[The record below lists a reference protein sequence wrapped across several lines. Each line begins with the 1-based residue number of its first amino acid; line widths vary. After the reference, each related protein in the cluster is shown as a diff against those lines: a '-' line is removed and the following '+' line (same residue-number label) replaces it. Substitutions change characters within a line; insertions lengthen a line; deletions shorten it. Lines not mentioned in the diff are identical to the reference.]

1 MSFAI
6 FVSDAARVASAPLA
20 WTIASLAASAAN
32 RLGARTNGQAGEV
45 GEPGRARVAEP
56 VRRVQAGADGGRA
69 DRELVEVGER
79 LLDPLEVVVE
89 LGDVAG
95 ELLPEGERDR
105 ILQMGPTDLHDV
117 GPGGRLRIERV
128 AQRTD
133 GRQEPFGE
141 LRRGGDVHRGRERV
155 VRGLRE
161 VDVVVR
167 VHGGLRAE
175 LAPRDLDRPVRDDLV
190 HVHVGLGARPR
201 LPHVEGEVVVEGA
214 GEDLVGGRDDQVRQ
228 RPVQQAAIRVLHR
241 GGLLEE
247 GESAHHLHR
256 HAVRRRIADREVMQR
271 PLGLRAP
278 IAVGRDLDG
287 SDRVGLGSGV
297 GHRDPFILPRH
308 ETGDASGA
316 ARSGPPPTPRS
327 GKDGCFPSRL
337 RDAVHGER
345 VRRVL
350 RHELRAVVV
359 GDDRRHHVGRG
370 PDRLGHR
377 GAPSARRGRSRPR
390 GG

>member
-6 FVSDAARVASAPLA
+6 FVSDAARVARAPLA

-32 RLGARTNGQAGEV
+32 RFGARTNGQTGEV
-45 GEPGRARVAEP
+45 AEPGRARVAES
-56 VRRVQAGADGGRA
+56 VRRVEAGADGGRA

-95 ELLPEGERDR
+95 ELLPEGERDGV
-105 ILQMGPTDLHDV
+105 LEMGPTDLHDV

-128 AQRTD
+128 AERTD
-133 GRQEPFGE
+133 GRQEPLGE
-141 LRRGGDVHRGRERV
+141 LHRGGDVHRGRERV

-167 VHGGLRAE
+167 MHGGLRAE

-190 HVHVGLGARPR
+190 HVHIGLGARPR

-214 GEDLVGGRDDQVRQ
+214 GEDLVGGRGDQVRQ

-241 GGLLEE
+241 GHLLEE

-256 HAVRRRIADREVMQR
+256 HVVRRGVADREVMQR

-297 GHRDPFILPRH
+297 GHRDPSILPRH
-308 ETGDASGA
+308 ETGHASG
-316 ARSGPPPTPRS
+316 S
-327 GKDGCFPSRL
+327 PSRAAP
-337 RDAVHGER
+337 DNSFSQ
-345 VRRVL
+345 
-350 RHELRAVVV
+350 
-359 GDDRRHHVGRG
+359 GRTG
-370 PDRLGHR
+370 ASPPGCVTPFTVSVYGAYR
-377 GAPSARRGRSRPR
+377 GTSCVPWW
-390 GG
+390 